1 MTLYLSVKALHLISV
16 VAWFAGLFY
25 IFRLFV
31 YHRIGE
37 RSAEACDLLG
47 TMERKLL
54 FYIVVP
60 ASLATTCF
68 GVWLLSL
75 NPALLERPWIWAKF
89 VLVIALMGYQY
100 LAWHTWRKF
109 SLGEFYLSEKSCRL
123 INEIPTLLLIGIVF
137 LAVLKPWG

>member
-31 YHRIGE
+31 YHRI
-37 RSAEACDLLG
+37 RANSAEVRDLFS

-54 FYIVVP
+54 SYIVLP
-60 ASLATTCF
+60 ASIATTCF
-68 GVWLLSL
+68 GIWLLSL
-75 NPALLERPWIWAKF
+75 NPALLERAWIWAKL
-89 VLVIALMGYQY
+89 VLIAALFGYQY

-109 SLGEFYLSEKSCRL
+109 ARGEFYLSERSCRL